1 MECATHARP
10 AGCGTFFRKQVTS
23 MAQRQTLPVLPLRGT
38 VIFPGLTAPIAA
50 GRPGTLR
57 AIESALR
64 AERLVFAV
72 AQRDNADEPTS
83 ENLYSMGMIARIGQI
98 QRGLGGVQLL
108 LQGEQRATA
117 LQYGTA
123 EGFMNAV
130 VMPVEEMNPVN
141 EQDPAFVALNKE
153 LRERAAEL
161 GERRGLPEEVVH
173 QVLDSVTDPGR
184 FADLV
189 AGYIEV
195 QPPEKQ
201 GLLETL
207 SVEERLRRVL
217 VQVQKQI
224 GMLEAQEEIK
234 SQVQEELGERQREMY
249 LREQMKAIQ
258 KELGDDDQSKEISE
272 LREKLDKLELPKEAR
287 QEVEREL
294 GRLERSGRESMEAQV
309 IRTYL
314 EWIAELPWNERSD
327 DNLDLSHAQTV
338 LDEDHY
344 GLPDVKDRVLEFLAV
359 RQLRAQQLAEE
370 MDRTGEFPA
379 AKMKAAKDD
388 ATPQLGG
395 SDDARSITD
404 PREAKSR
411 AMAKGPILLFVGPPG
426 VGKTSIAK
434 SIARSLGREY
444 VRVALGGARDEAD
457 IRGHRRTYVGAMP
470 GRIIQG
476 MKQAGTK
483 NPVFLLDEVDKLGV
497 SYQGDPSSA
506 LLEVLDP
513 AQNDS
518 FTDHYLNIPFD
529 LSEVIFI
536 ATANFIQNIPGP
548 LLDRMEVVDF
558 AGYTE
563 REKAEIAKK
572 YLIPRQLEESGLAN
586 KKVEFTDDA
595 VMAVISKYTRESGV
609 RQLERQIGAVTRKV
623 ARRLAAGDE
632 RIIADN
638 KIDDN
643 EVREL
648 LGRPRVHPEHA
659 AEENEVGVATG
670 MYYTPAGGDIMFV
683 EAAIR
688 RLYGFGQRTT
698 DGDKT
703 QVSGWGN
710 VSLIL
715 TGQLG
720 DVMKESARAA
730 LTFAATHASTLLI
743 PEDRLGSSEV
753 HVHVPAG
760 AIPKDGPSPG
770 VTMATALVS
779 AMSGRPVRR
788 DVAMTGEITLRGR
801 VLPIGGVKEKVL
813 GAHRAGITNI
823 ILPKDNE
830 ADMEDIPEDVRSQL
844 SFHCVATLDEV
855 FEIALLPAPAAH
867 GPAEKTL
874 MEEEEEAAAAA
885 GGR

>member
-1 MECATHARP
+1 
-10 AGCGTFFRKQVTS
+10 

-57 AIESALR
+57 AIEAALKSD
-64 AERLVFAV
+64 RLVFAV
-72 AQRDNADEPTS
+72 AQRDNTDEPAP
-83 ENLYSMGMIARIGQI
+83 EILYSMGVVARIGQI

-108 LQGEQRATA
+108 LQGEERATA
-117 LQYGTA
+117 LQYSTS
-123 EGFMNAV
+123 EGYLSAV
-130 VMPVEEMNPVN
+130 VVATEEMTPLD
-141 EQDPAFVALNKE
+141 EHAPAFEALHKE
-153 LRERAAEL
+153 TRERAGEL

-189 AGYIEV
+189 AGYIELPV
-195 QPPEKQ
+195 AEKQ

-207 SVEERLRRVL
+207 NVEERLRRVL
-217 VQVQKQI
+217 VLVQRQI
-224 GMLEAQEEIK
+224 GLIEAQEEIK

-258 KELGDDDQSKEISE
+258 KELGDDDQSRELQE
-272 LREKLDKLELPKEAR
+272 LRDKLSKLELPKEAR
-287 QEVEREL
+287 AEVEREL
-294 GRLERSGRESMEAQV
+294 GRLERAGRESMEAQV

-314 EWIAELPWNERSD
+314 EWIAELPWSTRSED
-327 DNLDLSHAQTV
+327 QLDLVRADEV
-338 LDEDHY
+338 LTEAHY
-344 GLPDVKDRVLEFLAV
+344 GLQDVKDRILEFLAV

-370 MDRTGEFPA
+370 VDASGEFPVR
-379 AKMKAAKDD
+379 KLKVEKDD
-388 ATPQLGG
+388 ATPSLVIG
-395 SDDARSITD
+395 DDDRPITD
-404 PREAKSR
+404 RKEAIAR
-411 AMAKGPILLFVGPPG
+411 AMAKGPMLLFVGPPG
-426 VGKTSIAK
+426 GGKTSIAQ

-497 SYQGDPSSA
+497 SFQGDPASA

-513 AQNDS
+513 AQNDT

-529 LSEVIFI
+529 LSEVLFI
-536 ATANFIQNIPGP
+536 ATGNFVQNIPGP
-548 LLDRMEVVDF
+548 LLDRMEVVEF

-572 YLIPRQLEESGLAN
+572 YLLPRQLEEAGLKGKN
-586 KKVEFTDDA
+586 VTFTDTA
-595 VMAVISKYTRESGV
+595 VKRVVSEYTRESGV
-609 RQLERQIGAVTRKV
+609 RQLERQIGAVARKV
-623 ARRLAAGDE
+623 ARKIAAGDQKVLE
-632 RIIADN
+632 DGQ
-638 KIDDN
+638 IDDV
-643 EVREL
+643 EIREL
-648 LGRPRVHPEHA
+648 LGRPKVHPERA
-659 AEENEVGVATG
+659 ASEHEVGVATG

-688 RLYGFGQRTT
+688 RLYGYGQRVQ
-698 DGDKT
+698 DAENKT

-730 LTFAATHASTLLI
+730 LTYAATHASSLNI
-743 PEDRLGSSEV
+743 PEDRLGSIEV

-760 AIPKDGPSPG
+760 AIPKDGPSAG
-770 VTMATALVS
+770 VTMSTALVS
-779 AMSGRPVRR
+779 AMSGRPVRK

-801 VLPIGGVKEKVL
+801 GMPIGGL
-813 GAHRAGITNI
+813 RGRGRGGHRAG
-823 ILPKDNE
+823 
-830 ADMEDIPEDVRSQL
+830 
-844 SFHCVATLDEV
+844 
-855 FEIALLPAPAAH
+855 
-867 GPAEKTL
+867 
-874 MEEEEEAAAAA
+874 
-885 GGR
+885 

>member
-1 MECATHARP
+1 M
-10 AGCGTFFRKQVTS
+10 
-23 MAQRQTLPVLPLRGT
+23 
-38 VIFPGLTAPIAA
+38 FPGLTSPISA

-57 AIESALR
+57 AIESALK
-64 AERLVFAV
+64 ADRLVFAV
-72 AQRDNADEPTS
+72 AQRDNSDEPTADI
-83 ENLYSMGMIARIGQI
+83 LYSMGVIARIGQI

-117 LQYGTA
+117 LQYTTT
-123 EGFMNAV
+123 EGFLSAV
-130 VMPVEEMNPVN
+130 VVPAEEMNPVDEN
-141 EQDPAFVALNKE
+141 DAAFEALEKE
-153 LRERAAEL
+153 TRERAGEL
-161 GERRGLPEEVVH
+161 GEKRGLPEEVVH
-173 QVLDSVTDPGR
+173 QVLESVTEPGR

-189 AGYIEV
+189 AGYIDLPV
-195 QPPEKQ
+195 AEKQ

-217 VQVQKQI
+217 VQVQRQI
-224 GMLEAQEEIK
+224 EMLEAQEDIK

-258 KELGDDDQSKEISE
+258 KELGDGDSSKEVEE
-272 LREKLDKLELPKEAR
+272 LREKLSKLRLPKEGRA
-287 QEVEREL
+287 EVEREL

-314 EWIAELPWNERSD
+314 EWIAELPWNDRSND
-327 DNLDLSHAQTV
+327 DLDLKHATEV
-338 LDEDHY
+338 LDADHY
-344 GLPDVKDRVLEFLAV
+344 GLQDVKDRVLEFLAV

-370 MDRTGEFPA
+370 VKETGAVPA
-379 AKMKAAKDD
+379 EKLRVEKDE
-388 ATPQLGG
+388 ATP
-395 SDDARSITD
+395 SVAEEPEPEPITD
-404 PREAKSR
+404 EKEVKSR

-434 SIARSLGREY
+434 SIAHSLGREY
-444 VRVALGGARDEAD
+444 VRIALGGARDEAD

-470 GRIIQG
+470 GRILQG

-529 LSEVIFI
+529 LSEVLFI

-572 YLIPRQLEESGLAN
+572 YLLPKQLEESGLN
-586 KKVEFTDDA
+586 DKGIEFTDDA
-595 VMAVISKYTRESGV
+595 VMSVVSNYTREAGV
-609 RQLERQIGAVTRKV
+609 RQLERQIGAVARKL
-623 ARRLAAGDE
+623 ARKIASNDE
-632 RIIADN
+632 VP
-638 KIDDN
+638 KIVDSD
-643 EVREL
+643 EVRAL
-648 LGRPRVHPEHA
+648 LGRPKVHPEHIQPQ
-659 AEENEVGVATG
+659 NEVGVATG
-670 MYYTPAGGDIMFV
+670 MYYTPMGGDIMFV
-683 EAAIR
+683 EASIR
-688 RLYGFGQRTT
+688 RFFGNRANDSTEMT
-698 DGDKT
+698 GP
-703 QVSGWGN
+703 GGA

-730 LTFAATHASTLLI
+730 FTYATNNAARLGI
-743 PEDRLGSSEV
+743 PKDRLGSIEA
-753 HVHVPAG
+753 HIHVPAG
-760 AIPKDGPSPG
+760 AIPKDGPSAG
-770 VTMATALVS
+770 LAIATALVS
-779 AMSGRPVRR
+779 EMSDRPVRR

-801 VLPIGGVKEKVL
+801 ALPIGGLKEKVL
-813 GAHRAGITNI
+813 GAHRAGIKHI
-823 ILPKDNE
+823 ILPKANE
-830 ADMEDIPEDVRSQL
+830 PDIEDIPEEVRSQL
-844 SFHCVATLDEV
+844 TFHPVETLSDV
-855 FEIALLPAPAAH
+855 LQYALEPA
-867 GPAEKTL
+867 K
-874 MEEEEEAAAAA
+874 EEAPLAVAV
-885 GGR
+885 

>member
-1 MECATHARP
+1 
-10 AGCGTFFRKQVTS
+10 
-23 MAQRQTLPVLPLRGT
+23 
-38 VIFPGLTAPIAA
+38 
-50 GRPGTLR
+50 
-57 AIESALR
+57 
-64 AERLVFAV
+64 
-72 AQRDNADEPTS
+72 
-83 ENLYSMGMIARIGQI
+83 
-98 QRGLGGVQLL
+98 VQLL

-117 LQYGTA
+117 LQFTTT
-123 EGFMNAV
+123 EGFLSAV
-130 VMPVEEMNPVN
+130 VMPVEEMKPLN
-141 EQDPAFVALNKE
+141 ENDPTFVALHKE

-173 QVLDSVTDPGR
+173 QVLDAVTDPGR

-189 AGYIEV
+189 AGYIEL
-195 QPPEKQ
+195 QPAEKQ

-217 VQVQKQI
+217 VHVQKQI
-224 GMLEAQEEIK
+224 GMIEMQDEIK

-258 KELGDDDQSKEISE
+258 KELGDDDSSKEITE
-272 LREKLDKLELPKEAR
+272 LREKLDKLDLHKEAR

-294 GRLERSGRESMEAQV
+294 GRLERAGRESMEAQV

-314 EWIAELPWNERSD
+314 EWIAELPWDNRSD
-327 DNLDLSHAQTV
+327 DNLDLGHAQTV
-338 LDEDHY
+338 LEEDHY

-359 RQLRAQQLAEE
+359 RQLRAQQMEAELKQSGE
-370 MDRTGEFPA
+370 MSI
-379 AKMKAAKDD
+379 AKLKPSKED
-388 ATPQLGG
+388 ANPQLGQG
-395 SDDARSITD
+395 NHEDRPITD
-404 PREAKSR
+404 AKEAKAR

-434 SIARSLGREY
+434 SIARSLGRQY

-476 MKQAGTK
+476 MKQGGTK

-497 SYQGDPSSA
+497 SFQGDPASA

-513 AQNDS
+513 AQNDN
-518 FTDHYLNIPFD
+518 FTDHYLGIPFD
-529 LSEVIFI
+529 LSEVLFI

-548 LLDRMEVVDF
+548 LLDRMEVVEF

-572 YLIPRQLEESGLAN
+572 YLIPRQLEESGLGDKN
-586 KKVEFTDDA
+586 VTFTDEA
-595 VMAVISKYTRESGV
+595 VAAVISKYTREAGV
-609 RQLERQIGAVTRKV
+609 RQLERQVGAVARKV
-623 ARRLAAGDE
+623 ARRIAGGDSKMIE
-632 RIIADN
+632 DGSIDAD
-638 KIDDN
+638 

-688 RLYGFGQRTT
+688 RLFGYGQRAS
-698 DGDKT
+698 DDEKT

-730 LTFAATHASTLLI
+730 MTYAATHASKLQI
-743 PEDRLGSSEV
+743 PEDRLGSIEV
-753 HVHVPAG
+753 HIHVPQG
-760 AIPKDGPSPG
+760 AIPKDGPSAG
-770 VTMATALVS
+770 TTMSTALVS
-779 AMSGRPVRR
+779 AMSGRPVRK

-813 GAHRAGITNI
+813 GAHRAGISTI

-830 ADMEDIPEDVRSQL
+830 ADMEDIPEDVRKQL
-844 SFHCVATLDEV
+844 TFHCVSTLDEV
-855 FEIALLPAPAAH
+855 FEIALVPIAETAPVQ
-867 GPAEKTL
+867 PTL
-874 MEEEEEAAAAA
+874 MEEMEEKAQTKVA
-885 GGR
+885 